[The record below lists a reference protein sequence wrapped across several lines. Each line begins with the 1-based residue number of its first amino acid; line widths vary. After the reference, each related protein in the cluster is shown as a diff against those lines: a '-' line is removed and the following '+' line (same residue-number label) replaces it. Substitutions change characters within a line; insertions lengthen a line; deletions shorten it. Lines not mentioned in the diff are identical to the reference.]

1 MKKTLLLLMGVCL
14 TFFSQS
20 AGTEEFRKNE
30 SIQYCQAPSK
40 FTVVSGIVPF
50 MKSCL
55 KIMKNKKQAALNS
68 PITVADEIFI
78 SDPICLNRQVSFRP
92 DDNTA
97 ENSDSES
104 DDVTLVKFQGLTL
117 RRPSSLE
124 DQLVLG
130 THVSDVELAIFSLTH
145 SHSKNFRRIHSS
157 KSSNLSDHPTPVL
170 GYNLEDH
177 PTPDLGK
184 TPENDADMRYRS
196 YSDASERS
204 RSDSSD
210 WGFHYD
216 SPRKR
221 QSIGK
226 AIRKNHLTPE
236 IGEESPR
243 K

>member
-1 MKKTLLLLMGVCL
+1 MKKTLLFLMGVCL

-30 SIQYCQAPSK
+30 SMQYCQAPSK
-40 FTVVSGIVPF
+40 FAVASGIVPF

-55 KIMKNKKQAALNS
+55 KIMKNKKRTALNS
-68 PITVADEIFI
+68 PITIADDIFT

-92 DDNTA
+92 DDNSTA

-104 DDVTLVKFQGLTL
+104 DDVTPVKFQGLTL

-124 DQLVLG
+124 DQLVLVA
-130 THVSDVELAIFSLTH
+130 HVSDAELAIFSLTH

-170 GYNLEDH
+170 GQTLEDH

-184 TPENDADMRYRS
+184 TPESDADMRYRS
-196 YSDASERS
+196 YSDVSERS

-210 WGFHYD
+210 WGLSF
-216 SPRKR
+216 SPSKR

-243 K
+243 R